1 MTMITRMTICRG
13 RALPHGW
20 TARRRF
26 LSVVLIWFCLLAL
39 PVCLSAAPIVTIIDD
54 DTRSVK
60 CIESVKTVA
69 DRHGVKVTFAAIAA
83 PLERNP
89 DVAAK
94 LREYVEDGHEI
105 ASHSLTH
112 SLKVWKPG
120 DSTDIRAIRHE
131 VDEAEAV
138 FKRLDLHPKAFVYP
152 FGNFSRK
159 TREEIF
165 DVIRQYYP
173 VAFNARGDI
182 NLPGKTYPLYVS
194 RHPLRNHNSFFMTKR
209 LIDEAVAADN
219 AWIVVLTHSANSDFS
234 ADMLDDLI
242 AYALKSGAVFLP
254 ASAAWEQV
262 KDWPMMS
269 EDEIPDYS
277 RIGDYANAAYFHLP
291 LLLGCGIVFL
301 VLCAG
306 LVWLFL
312 RYRPFREKK
321 RA

>member
-1 MTMITRMTICRG
+1 MTMMKMTICRG
-13 RALPHGW
+13 RPLPHGRTVRGPLL
-20 TARRRF
+20 TAVLTWLC
-26 LSVVLIWFCLLAL
+26 LSAL

-60 CIESVKTVA
+60 DIEAVKTVA
-69 DRHGVKVTFAAIAA
+69 DRHGVKVTFAAIAG

-94 LREYVEDGHEI
+94 LREYVEEGHEI

-112 SLKVWKPG
+112 RPGIWKAG
-120 DSTDIRAIRHE
+120 DSTDIQAIRHE
-131 VDEAEAV
+131 VEEAEAV
-138 FKRLDLHPKAFVYP
+138 FKRLDLHPKTFVYP

-159 TREEIF
+159 TRGEIF
-165 DVIRQYYP
+165 DVVSRYYP

-209 LIDEAVAADN
+209 LIDEAVDADN
-219 AWIVVLTHSANSDFS
+219 AWVVVLTHSANSDFS
-234 ADMLDDLI
+234 ADMLDKLI
-242 AYALKSGAVFLP
+242 SYARKTGAVFLP
-254 ASAAWEQV
+254 ASAAWERI

-269 EDEIPDYS
+269 EDQIPDYS
-277 RIGDYANAAYFHLP
+277 RIGAYANATYFHLP

-301 VLCAG
+301 LLCAG
-306 LVWLFL
+306 LVLLFR
-312 RYRPFREKK
+312 RYRPFGKK
-321 RA
+321 SRA